1 MYGWVSK
8 VQLSKFADICNG
20 QLKMFFFFTKFEM
33 TNIRWGGGGHNWSL
47 LLSLP
52 RTWAGWARVA
62 SGEDKS
68 GEADRSGNMN

>member
-1 MYGWVSK
+1 MVGLVKFSCPNLLIFVTDSSK
-8 VQLSKFADICNG
+8 C
-20 QLKMFFFFTKFEM
+20 FFFTKFEM

-52 RTWAGWARVA
+52 GTWAGWARVA

>member
-1 MYGWVSK
+1 MVGL

-20 QLKMFFFFTKFEM
+20 QLKMFFLTKFEM

-52 RTWAGWARVA
+52 GTWAGWVA